1 MNQVCFM
8 IMKLIVLIISRT
20 PENNAAAGC
29 IFSMIQPS
37 SQ

>member
-20 PENNAAAGC
+20 PETMLLQDA
-29 IFSMIQPS
+29 FLV
-37 SQ
+37 